1 MKNKIYIYYPILILL
16 LFFAFDKVFTLP
28 FFKEFVQE
36 GNIVYFI
43 HRRQYLFPKLQK
55 EYEHINKRLAIISG
69 DSRAYAYSDQ
79 LLKEPYKTDWIFY
92 NFSGPQSVPA
102 YTLFWFEKIIQAKLK
117 PELLIFIVSP
127 EGFDDNKRL
136 IHNPFLRMVADD
148 DFIIKYWKQIPL
160 EDRYE
165 FLLDKFFAIRK
176 LDLDYKLLL
185 ERFRG
190 KTLYQYDSDKNPN
203 ITILNLHRGE
213 QVAYTN
219 IKNDEKKLKQDA
231 RRMAGIYFYNFQV
244 HDTQFFFTEEILKL
258 ARENEV
264 KVVLVW
270 PRVHMEYRK
279 EYNNRK
285 TVDTWEKRLIALTE
299 KYKMVYVNL
308 NRESNCDI
316 FYDASHQSSLC
327 FPEQASYLLEKYE
340 NKRKP

>member
-1 MKNKIYIYYPILILL
+1 
-16 LFFAFDKVFTLP
+16 
-28 FFKEFVQE
+28 
-36 GNIVYFI
+36 
-43 HRRQYLFPKLQK
+43 
-55 EYEHINKRLAIISG
+55 
-69 DSRAYAYSDQ
+69 
-79 LLKEPYKTDWIFY
+79 
-92 NFSGPQSVPA
+92 
-102 YTLFWFEKIIQAKLK
+102 
-117 PELLIFIVSP
+117 
-127 EGFDDNKRL
+127 
-136 IHNPFLRMVADD
+136 
-148 DFIIKYWKQIPL
+148 
-160 EDRYE
+160 
-165 FLLDKFFAIRK
+165 
-176 LDLDYKLLL
+176 
-185 ERFRG
+185 
-190 KTLYQYDSDKNPN
+190 
-203 ITILNLHRGE
+203 
-213 QVAYTN
+213 
-219 IKNDEKKLKQDA
+219 
-231 RRMAGIYFYNFQV
+231 MAGIYFYNFQV